1 MRAKVVIGLVG
12 AALALASL
20 AHRAAA
26 QAPGETPVF
35 QRAPDALERVTWRT
49 RTLVGDDR
57 LTNWDLAIATQTLPG
72 LTFLEGVVRAEAAVV
87 DFVEGAE
94 TQTVS
99 PDRQTRLDFNL
110 TAQERIDIKA
120 RMGPVRLLSYGVGSV
135 PVDPASLRKVLEFA
149 KDMNA
154 GTIVFGT
161 TERPLSAPPSAAD
174 LARLDQLANAVDVN
188 VALYGSPQIIMPALT
203 GTSNR
208 LGLGIDIAISSG
220 TTSWR
225 DALTP
230 LKDKLTYV
238 RLRDRAR
245 GNNVRLGQGEVR
257 ASELFLALNAL
268 QVRPLVLSLD
278 ASGIVKAPADLFGAI
293 DAFEQVAQL
302 AYGQHFTDFSRTRP
316 IRRDLI
322 RPAKGETLTAADVE
336 RRSAD
341 MMQQIRK
348 AIPAQPYAAPQKPR
362 KLLVVESLQGMS
374 HDTIPHANVMLEE
387 MGKIT
392 GAWTTEFS
400 NDLENLK
407 YPKVKDY
414 DGIFLNSIVGEFA
427 PDLAVRDGLLRFV
440 KEGGGVGGVH
450 GTPWASRNW
459 DEFGILFGAKSAPHR
474 IEQGVMRVYD
484 AASPLVAP
492 FGGKPLNFREEYYRF
507 EHQGMN
513 RLRWEDV
520 RVLLTVDL
528 DDPAIE
534 PRPWTG
540 YKRPDNVYPVSW
552 IRTYGKGRMFYSSL
566 GHMPETFTTPALVGH
581 FLAGVQYLLGDLAAD
596 ATPNP
601 RAATGT
607 PAPQPSQPTTPPPAV
622 PSLSQRPTG
631 SSLGTIR
638 VGASDNNI
646 WFGWR
651 VGVPTAVLKP
661 LSISDVLPKTDLL
674 SVPHVELSDAQQ
686 VSVEVPKP
694 LDLRLQP
701 GERNAVVRR
710 LRELN
715 QQVLAYRVTTLPAD
729 AATRRGVFE
738 LARNLNAPL
747 IIVAAGAETLAE
759 LDALAAEFNIGVAIE
774 SRSDPAALVAAL
786 TSRSPRLGLAADLS
800 AWLRS
805 GVPLN
810 TALAATRDR
819 LRLVRMNPASRDTQ
833 RLSDFFL
840 EAYRAG
846 IKPLSIVIEPAGA
859 TEAHLAAALA
869 GFEQLMWPAMA
880 ARVRTM
886 LASPAGAIRGPD
898 KLEPDMRRQIAAAAP
913 RQALRPPA
921 RPRKLLVTD
930 IQMYSGHTTIPHGN
944 WLLELMGKQTGA
956 FTPVFSND
964 LDLLKYP
971 KIREFDA
978 VYLNNVC
985 GMVYNDPEVRDGLL
999 RFVREGGGIG
1009 GHHAV
1014 TFANNHWPE
1023 FAEMMGGWAGAHH
1036 IETQIIKVD
1045 DPGSPLTASFKSASF
1060 EHTDEFYIFPPASPY
1075 SRSKQRVLLSID
1087 VAASDRATE
1096 GRFCAQCTR
1105 PDQDY
1110 GLAWI
1115 RSYGK
1120 GRTYFTPLGHT
1131 TSFYTDE
1138 RWTTHLLA
1146 AIQFILGDLEADASP
1161 NARPATDAQ
1170 KR

>member
-1 MRAKVVIGLVG
+1 M
-12 AALALASL
+12 
-20 AHRAAA
+20 
-26 QAPGETPVF
+26 Q
-35 QRAPDALERVTWRT
+35 
-49 RTLVGDDR
+49 
-57 LTNWDLAIATQTLPG
+57 
-72 LTFLEGVVRAEAAVV
+72 
-87 DFVEGAE
+87 
-94 TQTVS
+94 
-99 PDRQTRLDFNL
+99 
-110 TAQERIDIKA
+110 
-120 RMGPVRLLSYGVGSV
+120 
-135 PVDPASLRKVLEFA
+135 
-149 KDMNA
+149 
-154 GTIVFGT
+154 
-161 TERPLSAPPSAAD
+161 SAAD
-174 LARLDQLANAVDVN
+174 IARLDQLATAVDIN
-188 VALYGSPQIIMPALT
+188 VALVGGPQALMPALK
-203 GTSNR
+203 GTSKR
-208 LGLGIDIAISSG
+208 VGLGIDIGNSG
-220 TTSWR
+220 DTATWR
-225 DALTP
+225 DVLTP
-230 LKDKLTYV
+230 VKDKLAYV
-238 RLRDRAR
+238 RLRDRSR
-245 GNNVRLGQGEVR
+245 GYNVRLGQGEVK

-278 ASGIVKAPADLFGAI
+278 ASGIVKAPADLFGAV
-293 DAFEQVAQL
+293 DAFEHVAQL

-322 RPAKGETLTAADVE
+322 RPAKGETLTAAEVD
-336 RRSAD
+336 RRSAE

-348 AIPAQPYAAPQKPR
+348 AIPAQPYATPQKPR

-400 NDLENLK
+400 NDLDNLK

-440 KEGGGVGGVH
+440 REGGGVGGVH

-492 FGGKPLNFREEYYRF
+492 FGAKPLNFREEYYRF
-507 EHQGMN
+507 EHQGTN

-596 ATPNP
+596 AAPNP
-601 RAATGT
+601 RATT
-607 PAPQPSQPTTPPPAV
+607 NTAPQPPGQPAASPAV
-622 PSLSQRPTG
+622 PSISQRPTG

-651 VGVPTAVLKP
+651 VGVPTAALKS
-661 LSISDVLPKTDLL
+661 LSISDVLARTDLS
-674 SVPHVELSDAQQ
+674 SVAHVELSDSQQ
-686 VSVEVPKP
+686 VSIEVPKA
-694 LDLRLQP
+694 LDPRLQP

-715 QQVLAYRVTTLPAD
+715 QQVLSYRVTTLPAD
-729 AATRRGVFE
+729 AAARRRIFE
-738 LARNLNAPL
+738 LARSLNAPL
-747 IIVAAGAETLAE
+747 LVVTAGAESLTE
-759 LDALAAEFNIGVAIE
+759 LDALATEFDIAVALE

-786 TSRSPRLGLAADLS
+786 KGLSPRLGLAADLA
-800 AWLRS
+800 AWMRS

-810 TALAATRDR
+810 TALGSTRDR
-819 LRLVRMNPASRDTQ
+819 LLLVRVNPTSRDTKGI
-833 RLSDFFL
+833 SDFFV

-846 IKPLSIVIEPAGA
+846 IRPLSIVIEPSGT
-859 TEAHLAAALA
+859 TEADLAAALT
-869 GFEQLMWPAMA
+869 GFEHVMWPAMA

-898 KLEPDMRRQIAAAAP
+898 RLEPDMRQQIAAAAP
-913 RQALRPPA
+913 RQALRPPSK
-921 RPRKLLVTD
+921 PRKLLVTD
-930 IQMYSGHTTIPHGN
+930 IQMYSGHSTIPHGN

-971 KIREFDA
+971 KIKEFDA

-985 GMVYNDPEVRDGLL
+985 GMVYNDPDVRDGLL

-1036 IETQIIKVD
+1036 IEKQMIKVD
-1045 DPGSPLTASFKSASF
+1045 DPGSPLTASFGPFDSAQGKSASF
-1060 EHTDEFYIFPPASPY
+1060 EHTDEFYIFPPSSPY
-1075 SRSKQRVLLSID
+1075 SRAKQHVLLSID
-1087 VAASDRATE
+1087 VERSDRATD

-1115 RSYGK
+1115 KTYGK

-1131 TSFYTDE
+1131 TIFYTDQ
-1138 RWTTHLLA
+1138 RWTNHLLA
-1146 AIQFILGDLEADASP
+1146 AIQYILGDLEADS
-1161 NARPATDAQ
+1161 ATTETR
-1170 KR
+1170 KRR